1 MFGRKK
7 DPKSRPSYVTLHNN
21 AVLRFQKSSR
31 IFIWAGIVNFV
42 GLIIGN
48 IQFAT
53 GNIETPPF
61 YFCFGISDF
70 AFSLLYYSGMSLVP
84 LYVIAYV
91 VSFILTGGAV
101 ALGVFS
107 SQAKKKALFAEVII
121 YFVDWVFVL
130 LAFFLA
136 GETWIG
142 LLFNGGIHAIITFF
156 LVIAIYEYYNVFNI
170 EKRFEKAKEES
181 QEEPINQQGGSQD
194 GND

>member
-48 IQFAT
+48 IQYAT
-53 GNIETPPF
+53 GNVEIPPF
-61 YFCFGISDF
+61 YFCFGVSDF
-70 AFSLLYYSGMSLVP
+70 AFSLLYYSGMNVVT
-84 LYVIAYV
+84 LYVIAYI
-91 VSFILTGGAV
+91 VSFVLTGGAV

-130 LAFFLA
+130 LAFFIA
-136 GETWIG
+136 NETWIG

-156 LVIAIYEYYNVFNI
+156 LVIAVYEYYNVFNI
-170 EKRFEKAKEES
+170 EKRFEKVKKEPEVAS
-181 QEEPINQQGGSQD
+181 DEPEGGNQD